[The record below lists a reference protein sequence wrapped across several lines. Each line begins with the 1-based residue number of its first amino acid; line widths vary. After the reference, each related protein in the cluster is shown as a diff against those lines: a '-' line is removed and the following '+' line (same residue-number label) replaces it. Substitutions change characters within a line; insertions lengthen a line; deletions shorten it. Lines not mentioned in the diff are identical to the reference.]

1 MKARQYPVDADGRRR
16 DLAAIHVAKKALQ
29 LSEDEY
35 RDLMATVCGGVRSA
49 AMLDQSG
56 RQRFMAHLAA
66 CQRASGHKPG
76 GTAKGREGARRPLK
90 PHERKVWA
98 LWMQLADAGLV
109 EERSMRAINA
119 WARRHTQVDSIA
131 FLNAHQQSLVIES
144 LKRWLA
150 RKTEPAEA
158 QA

>member
-1 MKARQYPVDADGRRR
+1 
-16 DLAAIHVAKKALQ
+16 
-29 LSEDEY
+29 
-35 RDLMATVCGGVRSA
+35 
-49 AMLDQSG
+49 
-56 RQRFMAHLAA
+56 
-66 CQRASGHKPG
+66 
-76 GTAKGREGARRPLK
+76 
-90 PHERKVWA
+90 
-98 LWMQLADAGLV
+98 MQLADAGLV